1 MTKELF
7 KEAARGC
14 PRELALIERKSG
26 KHWPTR
32 LNLVRLAFFLFIWFT
47 RMNNTSN
54 LLKKY
59 IKVTSCL
66 PVKFVTVTSGQKVG
80 VWVFEPYKFIFNY
93 IFIWYI
99 KKTP

>member
-1 MTKELF
+1 MTKELLN
-7 KEAARGC
+7 EAARGC
-14 PRELALIERKSG
+14 PRELALIERKSD

-54 LLKKY
+54 LLKKIY
-59 IKVTSCL
+59 KSNFLFTSKVCDRHKWSE
-66 PVKFVTVTSGQKVG
+66 SG
-80 VWVFEPYKFIFNY
+80 VWVLEPYKFIFNY